1 MNKHGTIRRTVIG
14 IAALASAVCMTV
26 GISRLTTAAQA
37 LVSPVTT
44 DLIASSAA
52 GDWFQN
58 ADGEPSSVGT
68 WAVTQ
73 NGVTTETF
81 GTAYAMEGATWLTSA
96 GQAYGA
102 YEMEA
107 TVVINEL
114 NNVENP
120 MVGIIPWY
128 QDEDN
133 YLFVQLKFTNAAS
146 YQTTAEERGDGYALQ
161 EIIVSGR
168 LDGESKYNTA
178 TSQQENNTFDALTVA
193 AIGTAKRNPLSPE
206 GHTVKVE
213 AENSGSTGNYMK
225 FTVYYNGVSVGYV
238 SAYYYN
244 KLAKTSAMG
253 FMAQDVK
260 ATFTQATFTDGY
272 AEHKT
277 ASLARDWMTKE
288 NFTYRTLN
296 GFDAWTFNPDGSVS
310 MVTTTTAD
318 GRSGYSVTGTNFAGY
333 NTNRGYTVNPYASTR
348 DGLPQNYEVS
358 ATFQAQVAAYTTAKE
373 YKLGYGLLAWYRD
386 DQNFVS
392 ATIRRTESG
401 KVGFSTVK
409 HEVVLYG
416 WIDGSNLGVG
426 TTVYP
431 LPEDFDETE
440 PHTLRVEKKS
450 IGFFVYL
457 DDGEEAIVSK
467 RVSGTEINYYY
478 GYEGYNVDYVATAI
492 AGKAIYSPYDEISV
506 YDEDGN
512 IWKNA
517 GKSQTAWEFAEG
529 KITLSAAETG
539 TEATARSYL
548 IGTSDISDKNVT
560 VTVNATFVKG
570 TDAQFSEIMLSP
582 YIVDEYNF
590 VRAGLAFRD
599 GGVYARVY
607 ACTYTE
613 DDEME
618 GNDPRYTL
626 KEFPLSAEIEE
637 TFTLGAKKVGKAVGI
652 ELNGELVFGLEI
664 NDIDAVAEEIGIY
677 VYNADVTINS
687 LLTEGYKKYTH
698 IPVGDWLTSGIKN
711 NQWSINA
718 DGWLIADATYT
729 ADMTAE
735 DSDDDKSWAMQANPD
750 ENYTLTMTVRV
761 TAESRAEDRV
771 GVMAWYLDEENYI
784 MFYMDRWRADSAV
797 ARTTLTG
804 LIGGEYLPTRY
815 NHGGWFY
822 EGDTELENGMTRTE
836 MSQLTEWHTIT
847 VIKSGNNFTCSVDD
861 GRMGYIS
868 YTVAAGLPSANGK
881 TVYSGIYV
889 LNDAVEVSEW
899 AVTPAGGTVAVSTPA
914 SPSQATVV
922 EEETLVLG
930 TYQATDYRDE
940 FDGVTTSGAQP
951 GNGDDHNNG
960 DDGNQ
965 PDDTKPPITPDEPE
979 EGGGNV
985 GMWVGI
991 AIAAVVV
998 VAGAV
1003 VAVVLVKKK
1012 SNKNNKE
1019 N

>member
-1 MNKHGTIRRTVIG
+1 MNKHGTIRKTTVG
-14 IAALASAVCMTV
+14 VCALAAAVCMAV
-26 GISRLTTAAQA
+26 GISQLSLTAQA
-37 LVSPVTT
+37 LISPVTT

-58 ADGEPSSVGT
+58 AEGEPSAVGT
-68 WAVTQ
+68 WNVTAG
-73 NGVTTETF
+73 GVTAETF
-81 GTAYAMEGATWLTSA
+81 GTAYAMEGATYLTSA

-128 QDEDN
+128 RDEGN
-133 YLFVQLKFTNAAS
+133 YLFVQLKFTNASS
-146 YQTTAEERGDGYALQ
+146 YQTTAEERADGYALQ

-168 LDGESKYNTA
+168 LDGEAKYNTA
-178 TSQQENNTFDALTVA
+178 TSQQENNSFDALTVA
-193 AIGTAKRNPLSPE
+193 AIGTAKRNPLSPQ
-206 GHTVKVE
+206 GHTIKVE
-213 AENSGSTGNYMK
+213 AENSASTGNYMK

-244 KLAKTSAMG
+244 KIARTSAMG

-260 ATFTQATFTDGY
+260 ATFAPATFTDGY
-272 AEHKT
+272 AENKT

-288 NFTYRTLN
+288 DFTYRTLN
-296 GFDAWTFNPDGSVS
+296 GFDAWTFNGDGSVS
-310 MVTTTTAD
+310 MITTTTED

-333 NTNRGYTVNPYASTR
+333 NTNRGYTRNPYASTN
-348 DGLPQNYEVS
+348 DGLPQNYEIS
-358 ATFQAQVAAYTTAKE
+358 ASFQGQVAAYATAKE
-373 YKLGYGLLAWYRD
+373 YKLGYGLLAWYQD

-426 TTVYP
+426 TSVYT
-431 LPEDFDETE
+431 LPDDFDETVS
-440 PHTLRVEKKS
+440 HTIRVEKKS
-450 IGFFVYL
+450 IGFYVYL
-457 DDGEEAIVSK
+457 DDGAEAVISK
-467 RVSGTEINYYY
+467 RISGTEINYYY
-478 GYEGYNVDYVATAI
+478 GYEGYNVDFTASAI
-492 AGKAIYSPYDEISV
+492 TGKAIYSPYDEISV

-512 IWKNA
+512 IWKTA
-517 GKSQTAWEFAEG
+517 GKSQTAWTFANGE
-529 KITLSAAETG
+529 ISLSAAEPSA
-539 TEATARSYL
+539 EQTARSYL
-548 IGTSDISDKNVT
+548 VGTSDITDKNAAVT
-560 VTVNATFVKG
+560 ANVTFAKG
-570 TDAQFSEIMLSP
+570 TDAQFSELMLSP

-590 VRAGLAFRD
+590 VRAGLVFRD
-599 GGVYARVY
+599 GSVYARIY
-607 ACTYTE
+607 ACTFTE

-618 GNDPRYTL
+618 GKDPCYTL
-626 KEFPLSAEIEE
+626 KEYLLSVDLGN
-637 TFTLGAKKVGKAVGI
+637 TFTLSAQKVGKAIGI
-652 ELNGELVFGLEI
+652 VLNGDLVFGLEI
-664 NDIDAVAEEIGIY
+664 NDIDSVAEEIGVY
-677 VYNADVTINS
+677 VYNADATIHS
-687 LLTEGYKKYTH
+687 LNTEGYKKYTRVT
-698 IPVGDWLTSGIKN
+698 VGDWITSGIKN
-711 NQWSINA
+711 NQWTINS
-718 DGWLIADATYT
+718 DGWLIADATYSQ
-729 ADMTAE
+729 DMTAV
-735 DSDDDKSWAMQANPD
+735 DADDDKSWAIQANPN

-771 GVMAWYLDEENYI
+771 GVMAWYLDEENYL
-784 MFYMDRWRADSAV
+784 MFYMDRWRSDSAV
-797 ARTTLTG
+797 ARTTFTG

-836 MSQLTEWHTIT
+836 MSQLTQWHTIT
-847 VIKSGNNFTCSVDD
+847 VIKLGNNFTCSVDD
-861 GRMGYIS
+861 GKMGYIS

-881 TVYSGIYV
+881 TVYSGVYA
-889 LNDAVEVSEW
+889 LNDAIEVSEW
-899 AVTPAGGTVAVSTPA
+899 AVTPEGGTVALSTPA

-922 EEETLVLG
+922 EEETLALG
-930 TYQATDYRDE
+930 TYTASDYRDE
-940 FDGVTTSGAQP
+940 FDGVTTSDAQP
-951 GNGDDHNNG
+951 DNGNDGNG
-960 DDGNQ
+960 GNP
-965 PDDTKPPITPDEPE
+965 PDNTENPPTSDKPD

-991 AIAAVVV
+991 GIAIAVV

-1012 SNKNNKE
+1012 SNQKSKGN
-1019 N
+1019 